1 MKRKSS
7 SSSSSKNNKVKQKKK
22 KKSNSSIRSLK
33 KSNIRRIDDNSR
45 KKNTKKKNNK
55 ARLAVRL
62 AVPRQQRQKKHQQS
76 YSKSS
81 KSLLKK
87 KEERQQQQQQPQQLF
102 IKRSSGRK
110 ENFDTNRMA
119 QTVSRSGVPFLM
131 ARDVAKKISTK
142 IRNETNDSAQQITK
156 RKRNAGG
163 NKVVVSQTKLKRE
176 KEQERTV
183 TAGRIRNLVANELR
197 DRNRSDIAASYTGQ
211 MPENTL
217 QEQNL
222 KDKQPIEDIVAAN
235 KNRVLHDT
243 SKRGGGIMT

>member
-22 KKSNSSIRSLK
+22 SNNSIRSLK
-33 KSNIRRIDDNSR
+33 KSNIRRIDDNDR
-45 KKNTKKKNNK
+45 KKNKKKNN
-55 ARLAVRL
+55 ARLAIRL
-62 AVPRQQRQKKHQQS
+62 SVPRQQRQKKHQQS

-81 KSLLKK
+81 KSLSKK
-87 KEERQQQQQQPQQLF
+87 KEERQQQQQPQQLF

-110 ENFDTNRMA
+110 EKFDTNRMA

-131 ARDVAKKISTK
+131 ARDVAKKVSTK
-142 IRNETNDSAQQITK
+142 ITNETNDSAKQIAK
-156 RKRNAGG
+156 RKHNAGG
-163 NKVVVSQTKLKRE
+163 NKVVPQTKLKVE
-176 KEQERTV
+176 KEKEKTV
-183 TAGRIRNLVANELR
+183 TADRIRNLVANELS

-211 MPENTL
+211 MPENSL

-243 SKRGGGIMT
+243 SKRGGE

>member
-22 KKSNSSIRSLK
+22 SNNSIRSLK
-33 KSNIRRIDDNSR
+33 KSNIRRIDDNDR
-45 KKNTKKKNNK
+45 KKNKKNKKKNN
-55 ARLAVRL
+55 ARLAIRL
-62 AVPRQQRQKKHQQS
+62 SVPRQQRQKKHQQS

-81 KSLLKK
+81 KSLSKK
-87 KEERQQQQQQPQQLF
+87 KEERQQQQQPQQLF

-110 ENFDTNRMA
+110 EKFDTNRMT

-131 ARDVAKKISTK
+131 ARDVAKKVSTK

-156 RKRNAGG
+156 RKHNAGG
-163 NKVVVSQTKLKRE
+163 NKVVPQTKLKVE
-176 KEQERTV
+176 KEKEKTV
-183 TAGRIRNLVANELR
+183 TADRIRNLVANELS

-211 MPENTL
+211 MSENTL